1 MADGTID
8 STIGTVL
15 DQSFAENHRILG
27 HTGIRLN
34 NSAAFVQE
42 QAQLGHLNESRLV
55 GAAAAQRLEKDA
67 LASEILQQRSARDQ
81 PNVKPGG

>member
-1 MADGTID
+1 MAEEVDGTI
-8 STIGTVL
+8 SKIL
-15 DQSFAENHRILG
+15 DQSVAENARILG
-27 HTGIRLN
+27 HAGIRMN
-34 NSAAFVQE
+34 NAASFVQE
-42 QAQLGHLNESRLV
+42 QAQLGLLNESRLV

>member
-1 MADGTID
+1 MAEVDGTI
-8 STIGTVL
+8 SKIL
-15 DQSFAENHRILG
+15 DQSVAENARILG
-27 HTGIRLN
+27 QSGIRLN
-34 NSAAFVQE
+34 NAASFVQE
-42 QAQLGHLNESRLV
+42 QAQLGFLNESRLV

>member
-1 MADGTID
+1 MAEEVDGTI
-8 STIGTVL
+8 SKIL
-15 DQSFAENHRILG
+15 DQSVAENARILG
-27 HTGIRLN
+27 HAGIRMN
-34 NSAAFVQE
+34 NAASFVQE
-42 QAQLGHLNESRLV
+42 QAQLGFLNESRLV

>member
-1 MADGTID
+1 MAQEVDGTIAK
-8 STIGTVL
+8 VL

-27 HTGIRLN
+27 QTGIRMN
-34 NSAAFVQE
+34 NAAAFAQE
-42 QAQLGHLNESRLV
+42 QAQLGFLNESRLV

-81 PNVKPGG
+81 PNVKPV